1 MKRKN
6 SFFEKKNFFRFVSI
20 ILGVIFTVM
29 TLEINSLDAQAAE
42 ENKATGI
49 VASNSTQSL
58 LLLNTSGGQMKI
70 KLDSGTDFSE
80 CRVLVGGQTVT
91 VTYYRGND
99 AYLHASKVS
108 DGTGSSSSSSANS
121 TSGQTSSYPSVSG
134 TIAANSTSSMIYF
147 NTSSGQMQIKIDD
160 KTDASQCRLV
170 KSGLSAKV
178 YYYRGSDAYLHA
190 AKIVADSSTDAWKAS
205 VSTANTLTVSGTVG
219 SSSTPD
225 VLYLSTSSG
234 LMQIR
239 MDRTVSIT
247 TKVVTPGQKVTA
259 VIGYGSDAYWHAVS
273 ISPEKGTVPSATMND
288 STTQVTVNGTTL
300 PVVSGTAA
308 SNSTSSLLYLNTK
321 SGQMQ
326 IKLDASTDGS
336 EARTIVTGNKY
347 YVAYYRGSDAYL
359 HAGKISAAAATN
371 SDQSINSNVTIDVNG
386 TVASQTDVNVLYLNT
401 VSGQMKIR
409 MENSTSF
416 PNGIIHSGDA
426 VHVTCGYGADAT
438 WHALKVTK

>member
-1 MKRKN
+1 
-6 SFFEKKNFFRFVSI
+6 
-20 ILGVIFTVM
+20 
-29 TLEINSLDAQAAE
+29 
-42 ENKATGI
+42 
-49 VASNSTQSL
+49 
-58 LLLNTSGGQMKI
+58 
-70 KLDSGTDFSE
+70 
-80 CRVLVGGQTVT
+80 
-91 VTYYRGND
+91 
-99 AYLHASKVS
+99 
-108 DGTGSSSSSSANS
+108 
-121 TSGQTSSYPSVSG
+121 
-134 TIAANSTSSMIYF
+134 MIYF

-239 MDRTVSIT
+239 MDSTVSIT
-247 TKVVTPGQKVTA
+247 TRVVTPGQKVTA

-273 ISPEKGTVPSATMND
+273 ISAEKGTVPSATMND

-321 SGQMQ
+321 SGQMK

-336 EARTIVTGNKY
+336 EARTIVTGNKQ
-347 YVAYYRGSDAYL
+347 RR
-359 HAGKISAAAATN
+359 
-371 SDQSINSNVTIDVNG
+371 
-386 TVASQTDVNVLYLNT
+386 
-401 VSGQMKIR
+401 IR
-409 MENSTSF
+409 
-416 PNGIIHSGDA
+416 IR
-426 VHVTCGYGADAT
+426 
-438 WHALKVTK
+438 ALIRV